1 MEERRST
8 TNRIQTDVLVD
19 YRGTHVVL
27 YHRVRNLSIG
37 GICIESPTVE
47 PLGKIV
53 SLSLNFPDLHQT
65 IEVTGE
71 VVWANEESPRDMGIR
86 FMELDESQ
94 VQTIRAYIKLAGQR
108 GE

>member
-1 MEERRST
+1 MEERRNRP
-8 TNRIQTDVLVD
+8 NRIQTDVLVD

-47 PLGKIV
+47 PLGKVV

-65 IEVTGE
+65 IEVNGE
-71 VVWANEESPRDMGIR
+71 VVWANEEPPRDMGIR
-86 FMELDESQ
+86 FMDLDEKQ
-94 VQTIRAYIKLAGQR
+94 MDTIKAYIHLEGQR
-108 GE
+108 EA